1 MSEVK
6 NRIAKIREQMKKKN
20 IDFYIV
26 CTDDFHGSEYVG
38 DYFKAREY
46 LSGFTGS
53 SGTLIIGQKEVLLW
67 TDGRYFLQ
75 ADEQLKGSEIQLM
88 KMGMEGVD
96 TISEYLKKN
105 VPHGGCVGYDGRC
118 VTIAFAKEI
127 QNSLKE
133 KEVIFQ
139 SEWDLVEEVW
149 TNRPALSAKP
159 VWELDCSITGHS
171 RDNDLQKVRE
181 QMKDIGADFFVL
193 TSLDDIAWL
202 LGLRGNDILCNPVF
216 LSYLLIGEKEA
227 CLYVN
232 SKIISRS
239 IAEKLAKDNI
249 TIKEYNAIYEDLKEL
264 SVSDT
269 ILIDETH
276 ANERIRQSIPKEM
289 KRINQIS
296 PVTLMKAIKTKEECE
311 HMRIAHLKD
320 GVAVTK
326 FMYWLKNNVGKQEI
340 TEISSAKKLEEYRKL
355 QEGYLQ
361 PSFDPIIA
369 YAEHGAI
376 VHYSATKE
384 SDKELKSKGL
394 CLADTGGQ
402 YMDGTTDITRTFALG
417 ELTEEEKRAY
427 TLVLMGH
434 INLAS
439 AHFMYGT
446 RGVNL
451 DYIAR
456 KPLWEHGLD
465 YNHGTGHG
473 VGFLLNV
480 HEAPNAFRY
489 KLLPQMQYNAVMEEG
504 MITSNEPG
512 VYIEDKF
519 GVRLENLILCKKAQ
533 KTEYGQFME
542 FETLTLVPFDLDA
555 VDVSLLSKEQRD
567 WLNKYHE
574 RVRNILSEYLD
585 LDERVWLEKATRAI

>member
-1 MSEVK
+1 MSERL
-6 NRIAKIREQMKKKN
+6 NRIDKIRKEMKKRD

-38 DYFKAREY
+38 DYFKVREY

-53 SGTLIIGQKEVLLW
+53 SGTLVIGRQEALLW

-75 ADEQLKGSEIQLM
+75 AQEQLKGTTIQLM

-96 TISEYLKKN
+96 TIPEYLEKN
-105 VPHGGCVGYDGRC
+105 VPYGGCVGYDGRC
-118 VTIAFAKEI
+118 VTISFAKQI
-127 QNSLKE
+127 QNRLKD
-133 KEVIFQ
+133 KEVKFQ
-139 SEWDLVEEVW
+139 SEGDLVEQIW
-149 TNRPALSAKP
+149 TNRPKLSAQP
-159 VWELDCSITGHS
+159 VWELDCSITGHR
-171 RDNDLQKVRE
+171 RDKDLQKLRDE
-181 QMKDIGADFFVL
+181 MNKIGAQYFIL

-202 LGLRGNDILCNPVF
+202 LGLRGNDIPCNPVF
-216 LSYLLIGEKEA
+216 LSYLLIDAKKA
-227 CLYVN
+227 ALYINPEIV
-232 SKIISRS
+232 SKTIVD
-239 IAEKLAKDNI
+239 KLAKDNI
-249 TIKEYNAIYEDLKEL
+249 AIKRYDSIYQDLKEL
-264 SVSDT
+264 SVSGT

-276 ANERIRQSIPKEM
+276 ANERIRQSIPKDM

-326 FMYWLKNNVGKQEI
+326 FMYWLKKNVGKQKI
-340 TEISSAKKLEEYRKL
+340 TEISSAKKLEEFRKAG
-355 QEGYLQ
+355 EGYLQ

-384 SDKELKSKGL
+384 SDKELKPKGL

-402 YMDGTTDITRTFALG
+402 YLDGTTDITRTFALG
-417 ELTEEEKRAY
+417 ELTKEEKRAY

-439 AHFMYGT
+439 ANFMYGV

-489 KLLPQMQYNAVMEEG
+489 KLLPQMQYNAIMEEG

-512 VYIEDKF
+512 VYIKDKF
-519 GVRLENLILCKKAQ
+519 GVRLENLILCKKAK
-533 KTEYGQFME
+533 KTEFGQFME

-555 VDVSLLSKEQRD
+555 IESNLLSEEQKL
-567 WLNKYHE
+567 WLNTYHE
-574 RVRNILSEYLD
+574 RVRNALSKYLKP
-585 LDERVWLEKATRAI
+585 DEKIWLEKATRAI